1 MKRRIAIPVI
11 ISLLWIGFVAA
22 ISFMEA
28 WLKFRAPGV
37 TLEIGLSIGRLVFN
51 ALNKVELLFGTI
63 LLIHSIYYLKE
74 SAKPMIQCLPPIIIL
89 VIQTLYVLP
98 VLDLRAETIIAGIK
112 PEPSYMHFYY
122 VVLEAIKV
130 ISLILIVV
138 TNFNLSNSEKNTF

>member
-1 MKRRIAIPVI
+1 MKRRIAIPI
-11 ISLLWIGFVAA
+11 ITSLLWIGFVAA

-63 LLIHSIYYLKE
+63 LLIHAIYYLKK
-74 SAKPMIQCLPPIIIL
+74 SAKPMIQCLLPIIIL
-89 VIQTLYVLP
+89 VIQTLYLLP
-98 VLDLRAETIIAGIK
+98 VLDLRAETIIARIQ

-122 VVLEAIKV
+122 VGMEAIKV
-130 ISLILIVV
+130 ILLITIVA
-138 TNFNLSNSEKNTF
+138 TNFNLVNSKKSIF